1 MTEKLLPCLHC
12 AGADIRFDKHVSES
26 SPTGEIWSM
35 CCYDCG
41 ATFPNRYRKELL
53 VEAWNTR
60 ALQVV
65 DHAPETLM
73 HKFAMDL
80 AERTSAEMA
89 ADEITKLRAERE
101 AAARDMQERC
111 AGWHDA
117 QATICRDL
125 AKANQGNEV
134 GIVFHALVV
143 DHEVAANV
151 IRALPDAPIV
161 RNLI

>member
-1 MTEKLLPCLHC
+1 MITEQDIVERLRNHVNHRNGPSLLN
-12 AGADIRFDKHVSES
+12 GAWQMMLDAAD
-26 SPTGEIWSM
+26 EIISL
-35 CCYDCG
+35 
-41 ATFPNRYRKELL
+41 R
-53 VEAWNTR
+53 
-60 ALQVV
+60 
-65 DHAPETLM
+65 
-73 HKFAMDL
+73 
-80 AERTSAEMA
+80 AERDFAKDDA
-89 ADEITKLRAERE
+89 RKGYREITKLRAERD

-117 QATICRDL
+117 QATTCRDL